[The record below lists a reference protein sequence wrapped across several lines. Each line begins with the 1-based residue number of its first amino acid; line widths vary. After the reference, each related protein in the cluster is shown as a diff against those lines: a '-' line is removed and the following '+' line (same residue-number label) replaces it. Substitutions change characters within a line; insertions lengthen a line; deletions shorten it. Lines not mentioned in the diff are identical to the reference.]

1 MAAKGGGAWKVAYAD
16 FVTAMM
22 AFFLVMWICSQD
34 QKVKRAVA
42 DYFGHPLAV
51 KQGSSK
57 DPYRTGALFEG
68 LSTGSVPREESVAVG
83 MGRNS
88 YSYGRD
94 GSRITKQV
102 SDWLFGD
109 KESSQRWKARAD
121 TLRRTI
127 VDGAAREHKSEPAS
141 LIATKQLA
149 NELKSQIGRDTAQG
163 VTGLSH
169 DLLQQALSQVN
180 WNEIA
185 EDLLFP

>member
-68 LSTGSVPREESVAVG
+68 LTTGSVPREESVAVG
-83 MGRNS
+83 MGRSS
-88 YSYGRD
+88 YSYGKE

-102 SDWLFGD
+102 SDWIFND
-109 KESSQRWKARAD
+109 KEVSEHWKARAD
-121 TLRRTI
+121 TLRRT
-127 VDGAAREHKSEPAS
+127 VVETPGRTHKSEPAS
-141 LIATKQLA
+141 VLATKELA
-149 NELKSQIGRDTAQG
+149 NELKSQIGRDTTQG
-163 VTGLSH
+163 KKGLSE
-169 DLLQQALSQVN
+169 DLVQHALAQVN
-180 WNEIA
+180 WMEIA